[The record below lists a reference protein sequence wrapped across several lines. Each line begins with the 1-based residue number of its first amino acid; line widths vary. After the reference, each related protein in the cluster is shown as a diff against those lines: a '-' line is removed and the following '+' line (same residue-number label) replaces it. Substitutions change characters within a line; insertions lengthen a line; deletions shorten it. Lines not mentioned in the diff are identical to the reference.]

1 MTVLEETGPV
11 MTSGLGADR
20 YITPEYLAPLPQKDG
35 ISDKSPLQMLAQ
47 TCSQIGADPGPKL
60 LEKQK
65 VSNSSSKSSNSTK
78 CSSPTIV
85 VSDSKPV
92 PFKPYETTKDVK
104 AKVRRLFLREITN
117 YIISCSGCGE

>member
-1 MTVLEETGPV
+1 M
-11 MTSGLGADR
+11 S
-20 YITPEYLAPLPQKDG
+20 
-35 ISDKSPLQMLAQ
+35 S
-47 TCSQIGADPGPKL
+47 GPKL

-65 VSNSSSKSSNSTK
+65 VSNGSSKSSNRWEANQLINISIFKSEYFSILCLMLKYFSTK

-104 AKVRRLFLREITN
+104 AKVRKILREK
-117 YIISCSGCGE
+117 